1 MKGSSTLSI
10 SFCTKIFTQKGD
22 DLVQDSRLSTSP
34 ENFQRLY
41 DELSEPNKA
50 IITAMMN
57 MYFALFC
64 SIQQVQDVSRKNRK

>member
-1 MKGSSTLSI
+1 M
-10 SFCTKIFTQKGD
+10 
-22 DLVQDSRLSTSP
+22 QDSRLSTSP

-64 SIQQVQDVSRKNRK
+64 SIQQVQDVSRKNKK